1 MLIDERLCFQKM
13 DRDIYTVL
21 RLKFFWDYK
30 AQNHYEIG
38 HQVSENAIEEGIPL
52 ANVTMDGFYG
62 ENSELLTEL
71 KSKT

>member
-1 MLIDERLCFQKM
+1 
-13 DRDIYTVL
+13 
-21 RLKFFWDYK
+21 
-30 AQNHYEIG
+30 
-38 HQVSENAIEEGIPL
+38 VSENAIEEGIPL